1 MFGIGPS
8 CPTSTYRYSSTAPNA
23 LAATRNAAIQ
33 AVRRGQSSTSRAAAI
48 ATPASNRNSPP
59 CVKVA
64 FTPSYA
70 AAFWRWTV
78 ASIPSAAAVPTRR
91 AHDAIGV
98 RACHRRAGGA
108 HHVPQGAKGV
118 LALAVLLPGAAVAGE
133 VVQRVLV
140 VGDLGG
146 AITTLDRAEQ
156 RGLDGAARLGGA
168 AALVDRPGGHAGAAA
183 GRLVG
188 LVLLEQVQRPTL
200 GIDQDRPELA
210 AGGRDRRHT
219 GLPAGGGGAATAV
232 DPSPSPR
239 ARAAGARSAAAAPG
253 RDRPHRRQRGE
264 RHQRAAHGHQPP
276 GTVVGQRIL
285 RDEPEAHMHS
295 PLICRPAS
303 LAPTM
308 SWRAT

>member
-23 LAATRNAAIQ
+23 LAATRNTAIQ

-78 ASIPSAAAVPTRR
+78 AALTRLAR
-91 AHDAIGV
+91 SGV
-98 RACHRRAGGA
+98 RTCHRRAGGA

-210 AGGRDRRHT
+210 AGG
-219 GLPAGGGGAATAV
+219 G
-232 DPSPSPR
+232 
-239 ARAAGARSAAAAPG
+239 
-253 RDRPHRRQRGE
+253 
-264 RHQRAAHGHQPP
+264 
-276 GTVVGQRIL
+276 
-285 RDEPEAHMHS
+285 
-295 PLICRPAS
+295 
-303 LAPTM
+303 
-308 SWRAT
+308 